1 MSGMNNNNDK
11 INNNNCARSKS
22 DAAFKSKKVN
32 PPPIRP
38 DLKYINAEDEDQM
51 VSILFVFM

>member
-1 MSGMNNNNDK
+1 MNNNNDK